1 MTKPTD
7 TSTAVLQRE
16 PTGARVRRILTGIA
30 ALIGLAALT
39 IGMPLLLWAVR
50 DVGTLHIEWT
60 FAGLWRALLRP
71 DDGTLF
77 LAAVKLAGWITWAVL
92 LASIVMELVGRIRH
106 VRVPNVRGL
115 GLPQGVARV
124 LVAAVAALFLTTSG
138 HLPKIPVAT
147 AEPVPKPA
155 PAAGAPAHAAQPSH
169 AGQPAHKQRSP
180 QQVTVRKGD
189 TLSQIALDKLGNA
202 HRYPEIFKAS
212 RSIHQPGGRR
222 LTNPDVIDIG
232 WKLNLPGKST
242 TDRRDHSEVPER
254 SSSSTKGTPGH
265 RPQIDATS
273 RAENTTPSQSP
284 TTVEPSTAAPTAAP
298 APADTTA
305 TQAPAPS
312 PSHDAEASDFQPG
325 WLLTGL
331 AGAGGILAGSM
342 WLALRRRRALQSHH
356 RRHGFMIAT
365 PPPVTIPV
373 EKTLRHA
380 GAPIAQLIGFI
391 DDALR
396 RTAQSIVAA
405 DSTLP
410 TVQVLKIT
418 DTELVV
424 HLAEPGQFPAPW
436 HAGEDDTWRLDTTTD
451 LDQIGPSSDGGPS
464 PWPHLVTLGTDQAG
478 HCWLANLEAFGITTI
493 TGDPTFGADLARYW
507 AAELATNPWAQD
519 IWQIDLVGVFPELD
533 GLHPAH
539 IRVHTNADEAAASA
553 LRASQHILQS
563 TAGESP
569 SHLPAARLRQDY
581 EYLPSCAVFAAA
593 EAADAL
599 TAVVH
604 LVQDEPGR
612 TGTTV
617 TFLGTPDTA
626 EAGLSVIADASGR
639 ARIPDF
645 GLDLF
650 PVGITADE
658 ALGCVQLLRAA
669 DQLDNTSLP
678 TTDGDTESIT
688 DAAGNLRADLTEQRH
703 VEGCADAEASN
714 LPEPDDAVLAV
725 AATTPQDLA
734 VLAPVI
740 PSTTREAINHDPTL
754 DDDLAAWH
762 ADSCDRPRL
771 AVLGPVRVRVG
782 RGGDPASGNKRKL
795 YYTEIVAYLASR
807 PRGATTH
814 DLCDALATTPDAL
827 RRNLSV
833 VRKWLGI
840 DPATREQFLPDA
852 TRLDPDGDRTY
863 RLSEVLYDA
872 DLFRRLRLRG
882 QARGHDGL
890 DDYVAALNLVTG
902 TPYSGLRAEGGAWL
916 ADGRDD
922 QHLLVGVV
930 DVAHL
935 AVAMALATGDV
946 GAAEHAAR
954 IAIKTAPDEDSPRLD
969 LAAALAAG
977 GHHDESARIGRAI
990 LKQNDADG
998 PLELDDRTI
1007 DILLAQGWHA
1017 PRITAGRSSGR

>member
-1 MTKPTD
+1 MTKPTA
-7 TSTAVLQRE
+7 TSTARTQHE
-16 PTGARVRRILTGIA
+16 PIGAKVRRILTGIA
-30 ALIGLAALT
+30 ALIGLVALI

-50 DVGTLHIEWT
+50 DVGTLHVEWT

-77 LAAVKLAGWITWAVL
+77 LAVVKLAGWITWAVL
-92 LASIVMELVGRIRH
+92 LTSIVMELTGRIRH

-115 GLPQGVARV
+115 GLPQAIARV
-124 LVAAVAALFLTTSG
+124 LVAAVAALFLTTNG
-138 HLPKIPVAT
+138 HLPKLPVAT
-147 AEPVPKPA
+147 AEPLPPPA
-155 PAAGAPAHAAQPSH
+155 PAAGAPAHAGQPSH
-169 AGQPAHKQRSP
+169 ARQPAHKQRSP
-180 QQVTVRKGD
+180 QQYTVRKGD

-232 WKLNLPGKST
+232 WKLNLPGKSK
-242 TDRRDHSEVPER
+242 TDRRDHSEAPSR
-254 SSSSTKGTPGH
+254 SSSSTNATTGH
-265 RPQIDATS
+265 RPQTDAT
-273 RAENTTPSQSP
+273 RRTETKAPSQSP
-284 TTVEPSTAAPTAAP
+284 TTAAPTTAAPTATP
-298 APADTTA
+298 APTDTSA
-305 TQAPAPS
+305 TRAQEPMLNPG
-312 PSHDAEASDFQPG
+312 AEASDFQPG

-356 RRHGFMIAT
+356 RRHGFMIAP

-380 GAPIAQLIGFI
+380 GAPVAHLIGFI

-405 DSTLP
+405 DSPLP
-410 TVQVLKIT
+410 TVQALEVT
-418 DTELVV
+418 DTQLVV
-424 HLAEPGQFPAPW
+424 HLTEPGQFLAPW
-436 HAGEDDTWRLDTTTD
+436 QAGDNDTWQIDTTAD

-464 PWPHLVTLGTDQAG
+464 PWPHLVTLGTDQSG
-478 HCWLANLEAFGITTI
+478 HCWLVNLEAFGITTI

-507 AAELATNPWAQD
+507 ASELATSPWAQD

-539 IRVHTNADEAAASA
+539 VRVHTDTDPAAASA
-553 LRASQHILQS
+553 LRASQGILQS
-563 TAGESP
+563 TAADLLP
-569 SHLPAARLRQDY
+569 HLPATRLRQDY
-581 EYLPSCAVFAAA
+581 EYLPSCAVFAPA

-617 TFLGTPDTA
+617 TFFGTPEPA
-626 EAGLSVIADASGR
+626 VAGLSVIADASGR
-639 ARIPDF
+639 ARIPAF

-658 ALGCVQLLRAA
+658 ALGCVQLLKAA
-669 DQLDNTSLP
+669 DQLDNTNLP
-678 TTDGDTESIT
+678 TTDGDTELIA
-688 DAAGNLRADLTEQRH
+688 DAAGRLHDDLTERRR

-725 AATTPQDLA
+725 AATTPEDLA
-734 VLAPVI
+734 VLAPVV
-740 PSTTREAINHDPTL
+740 PSATRESIDPDRTL

-807 PRGATTH
+807 PRGATTRE
-814 DLCDALATTPDAL
+814 LCDALATTPDAL

-840 DPATREQFLPDA
+840 DPATREPFLPDA
-852 TRLDPDGDRTY
+852 TRLDPDCDRTY
-863 RLSEVLYDA
+863 RLSKVLYDA

-902 TPYSGLRAEGGAWL
+902 TPYSRLRAEGGAWL

-935 AVAMALATGDV
+935 SVAMALATGDV

-977 GHHDESARIGRAI
+977 GHHDASARIGQAI
-990 LKQNDADG
+990 LKQYDADG

-1017 PRITAGRSSGR
+1017 PRITAG